1 MPSPWGLVALL
12 WVVAT
17 LNYLDRQ
24 VIFSVLPL
32 LQNDLHASPTQL
44 GLIGTVFLWTYG
56 LLAPVAGYIADR
68 AGRVRVIL
76 FSLLVWS
83 LVTWLT
89 GYVRTIPELL
99 VTRALMGI
107 SEACYLPAALALVV
121 AAHPQRTR
129 SLAAGIH
136 QSGLYTGAILGG
148 AWGGWMGETYG
159 WRPVFSILGVIGLV
173 YLSVLW
179 WFLRRH
185 RESAGETN
193 PLSIVPSMRE
203 VLRSPNFGKLA
214 AAFSIVAMANW
225 LIYTWLPLYLVER
238 FQLGLTVAG
247 FSATFYLQ
255 AASFAGILVGGTL
268 SDRWQS
274 ISPRG
279 RILMQAGGVLL
290 AAPFLFLVGFA
301 QSMPV
306 FIVGI
311 VTFGFGRGV
320 YDCNTMPVLS
330 EFVRPELRST
340 GYGLLNLFSC
350 LAGGVIAAAAGFFK
364 SSLGLGGAFEV
375 AAGLMV
381 MAGLLLLRTENR

>member
-24 VIFSVLPL
+24 VVFSVLPL
-32 LQNDLHASPTQL
+32 LQSDLHASPTQL

-68 AGRVRVIL
+68 VGRVRVIL

-89 GYVRTIPELL
+89 GYVRNVPELL
-99 VTRALMGI
+99 ITRALMGI

-121 AAHPQRTR
+121 AAHPERTR
-129 SLAAGIH
+129 SLAAGLH

-148 AWGGWMGETYG
+148 AWGGWMGQSYG
-159 WRPVFSILGVIGLV
+159 WRPVFLILGAIGVV
-173 YLSVLW
+173 YLAVLW
-179 WFLRRH
+179 GFFRAHQDPASERQ
-185 RESAGETN
+185 
-193 PLSIVPSMRE
+193 PLLSSMRE
-203 VLRSPNFGKLA
+203 VLRTPNFGKLA

-238 FQLGLTVAG
+238 FQLGLASAG

-255 AASFAGILVGGTL
+255 GASYAGILVGGTL
-268 SDRWQS
+268 SDRWQTV
-274 ISPRG
+274 SPRG
-279 RILMQAGGVLL
+279 RILMQAVGILL
-290 AAPFLFLVGFA
+290 AAPFLFLVGIA
-301 QSMPV
+301 NSMPL
-306 FIVGI
+306 FILGI

-330 EFVRPELRST
+330 QFVRPQQRST

-350 LAGGVIAAAAGFFK
+350 LAGGFIAAAAGYFK

-381 MAGLLLLRTENR
+381 VGGVLLLKTGSR